1 MATIPPFT
9 ASSNMRQTAKTKSKP
24 IPRTSKTKTMSTKTT
39 TKTTTKK
46 RRTMTTQTT
55 TTDTVSI
62 TTPHPPPSTP
72 RSINTSTTNPSKTA
86 SSPPP
91 ADGPPPPTPSEDSW
105 TPGRPI
111 DLPRPITEPTPLDR
125 AYWRPPGTRPIS
137 LFRCETWK
145 AMTLFPLLLLL
156 LLRIP
161 RLFPED
167 FSPLPYTPR
176 SSSPSTPFTSPSTKS
191 RPYGPSIESRE
202 TSENGKRFPYCCCRE
217 KTS

>member
-1 MATIPPFT
+1 MTF
-9 ASSNMRQTAKTKSKP
+9 
-24 IPRTSKTKTMSTKTT
+24 STTTTTTT

-156 LLRIP
+156 LLRTGR
-161 RLFPED
+161 RLWMRWGNGQWGCSLLHGRYIVGH
-167 FSPLPYTPR
+167 FS
-176 SSSPSTPFTSPSTKS
+176 S
-191 RPYGPSIESRE
+191 RPLHKSDAFGIHIDHFLWSSRW
-202 TSENGKRFPYCCCRE
+202 TSFSLFLILLHCDVNGFELILLCHTLWRRLCL
-217 KTS
+217 